1 MNNYNIFE
9 LKNRLKYIT
18 IPIKNNN
25 SCSIYIYVK
34 VGSIYENEEISGIS
48 HFIEH
53 MVFKGGKKYKTAFSI
68 TSELDKLG
76 TSYNAYTDT
85 THTVYH
91 FQVYHKYID
100 KVLDI
105 FSDMLF
111 NSVFDY
117 KEINNERNVIFEE
130 MHKVIDD
137 SDRYI
142 MDLVQENIFPEHV
155 LSKSVI
161 GNKASLKKC
170 TRKVL
175 VDYYNKYY
183 NPNNMVLSICGKYNE
198 NDIHSLIKKNFGN
211 KKNKNDI
218 YEKFT
223 NYEFKKLLKSEITI
237 KKKLNQSVVALT
249 FPLFNSKD
257 NRIYTA
263 EIIENLLGSNMSSR
277 LFLEI
282 REKKGLVYSID
293 SNIEITY
300 LGGYF
305 CITFSCKYSNINKA
319 VELILKELNKLRKKN
334 ITLKELND
342 NKTNLIN
349 TLYLYSERNSSIST
363 YYGDYLALE
372 ENIVNYNDYIKYINK
387 VSIND
392 VKKLSNEIFDIK
404 KMLIIKII

>member
-18 IPIKNNN
+18 IPIKSNN

-34 VGSIYENEEISGIS
+34 VGSIYENKEISGIS

-91 FQVYHKYID
+91 FKVYYKYID

-130 MHKVIDD
+130 MNKVIDD
-137 SDRYI
+137 SDTYI
-142 MDLVQENIFPEHV
+142 MDLVQENIFPHHV

-161 GNKASLKKC
+161 GNKKSLKKC

-175 VDYYNKYY
+175 IDYYNKYY
-183 NPNNMVLSICGKYNE
+183 I
-198 NDIHSLIKKNFGN
+198 
-211 KKNKNDI
+211 
-218 YEKFT
+218 
-223 NYEFKKLLKSEITI
+223 
-237 KKKLNQSVVALT
+237 
-249 FPLFNSKD
+249 
-257 NRIYTA
+257 
-263 EIIENLLGSNMSSR
+263 
-277 LFLEI
+277 
-282 REKKGLVYSID
+282 
-293 SNIEITY
+293 
-300 LGGYF
+300 
-305 CITFSCKYSNINKA
+305 
-319 VELILKELNKLRKKN
+319 
-334 ITLKELND
+334 
-342 NKTNLIN
+342 
-349 TLYLYSERNSSIST
+349 
-363 YYGDYLALE
+363 
-372 ENIVNYNDYIKYINK
+372 
-387 VSIND
+387 SIN
-392 VKKLSNEIFDIK
+392 E
-404 KMLIIKII
+404 